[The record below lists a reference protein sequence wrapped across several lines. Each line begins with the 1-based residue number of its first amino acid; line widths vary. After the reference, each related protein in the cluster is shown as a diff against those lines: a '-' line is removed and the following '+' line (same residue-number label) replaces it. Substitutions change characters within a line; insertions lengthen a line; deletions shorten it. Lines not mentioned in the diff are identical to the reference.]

1 MITGIRKNS
10 GSYTSLKDIKPGTE
24 VTVQKIHG
32 EGTLKRHIL
41 DMGLTSG
48 CKVLVRRVAP
58 LGDPI
63 QISVRGF
70 EMSLRKA
77 DARMIEVM

>member
-10 GSYTSLKDIKPGTE
+10 GSYRSLKDIIPGTE
-24 VTVQKIHG
+24 VTVKTIHG
-32 EGTLKRHIL
+32 HGTLRRHIL
-41 DMGLTSG
+41 DMGITSG

-58 LGDPI
+58 LGDPV
-63 QISVRGF
+63 QISLRGF

-77 DARMIEVM
+77 DADMIEVE